1 MYFFI
6 EDMDEINKIV
16 NESNSAKEIIEKINS
31 SSRLNL
37 ENNFGI
43 ICDTIKSSKDSLY
56 YEFMNELIDMNRIDL
71 IKDNPNYIGIRN
83 LFEFAEK
90 SNNSELIEFIC
101 KNFKN
106 IIDMAIETE
115 YLNIRSIKPFI
126 LKEEFSEEIKEVIPV
141 IIRNTYTTNR
151 VKLIK
156 IISENKQLG
165 NVEEYLSDFL
175 YTPIGLFGMDEI
187 LLELDNVKN
196 LDKIKLL
203 QEVNDNFYNLINSF
217 RGVTHRLISFLDKV
231 KQIENELPENSE
243 EAHNIINEVNDSIS
257 DNFENM
263 LVNHDYN
270 PILINLLRQ
279 FNINNSRF
287 RNIQDNIINELSGPN
302 LIIYI
307 QSARENEGFNK
318 DWDYLKLTSE
328 LFKHN
333 KEVIEDKTLQI
344 TISKLI
350 EELCEH
356 ENIGIN
362 DLEFGGVGHFNF
374 NIKIGSYIL
383 KLGEGENRRTS
394 KIEND
399 KRIFKPLVRQLYN
412 AGNIGEGANMFIE
425 IQNVGDDKW
434 YIGLSEDEIKEQLY
448 EVYKEL
454 RDRGKVWV
462 DVKPENVARLLKPNK
477 ENFEIEVLNQEGKL
491 EKRELKSNNYAINFI
506 GDESDE
512 VLGPGELAIIDT
524 DYIYNENDEIYN
536 IPKKSYY
543 DEFEERYQAE
553 KKNKQE
559 TENNINQD
567 IIRKIA
573 IDEIREK
580 DYTTEDLRKMQ
591 EDIEKV
597 IEISSKDIS
606 RGE

>member
-16 NESNSAKEIIEKINS
+16 NESSSAKEIIEKINS
-31 SSRLNL
+31 NSRLNL

-43 ICDTIKSSKDSLY
+43 ICDTIKSSKNSLY

-71 IKDNPNYIGIRN
+71 IKDNPNEIGIRN
-83 LFEFAEK
+83 LFEFADK

-263 LVNHDYN
+263 LVKYDYN

-307 QSARENEGFNK
+307 QSARGNEGFNK

-333 KEVIEDKTLQI
+333 EEVREDKTLQI

-412 AGNIGEGANMFIE
+412 AGDIGEGANMFIE

-477 ENFEIEVLNQEGKL
+477 ENFEVEVLNQEGKL

-512 VLGPGELAIIDT
+512 VLDPGELAIIDT

-567 IIRKIA
+567 IIKKIA

-580 DYTTEDLRKMQ
+580 DYTMEDLRKTQ